1 MRCPRC
7 GGLKCGGPKCG
18 VPECGGPKCGG
29 PKCGCPKCGCLKCGG
44 VKRGGPMCGSPK
56 CGRRKCGGP
65 KKVDTLK
72 VSTTQGS
79 PPHPNILGVQPPL
92 SDSRSAVDHHSPISG
107 TCLLSPTGPV
117 RHRSRDHGGG
127 VHQRLGRALP
137 QTRLR
142 SSLHQVLAGRNEP
155 RRMQPH
161 AFFIIDRFDT
171 VISRYTMA
179 HATPR
184 PAMRNAGINESEPC
198 SQCSLRTGLSS
209 LVVHWVRRDRRCRTR
224 HRRRNFSLLKCRRM
238 ILSSCCCFN
247 FV

>member
-1 MRCPRC
+1 MRGP
-7 GGLKCGGPKCG
+7 KCGGPKCG
-18 VPECGGPKCGG
+18 GPKCGGPECGGPKCTG

-161 AFFIIDRFDT
+161 AFFIIERFD
-171 VISRYTMA
+171 
-179 HATPR
+179 
-184 PAMRNAGINESEPC
+184 
-198 SQCSLRTGLSS
+198 
-209 LVVHWVRRDRRCRTR
+209 LVQYFLAVRWCTRTR
-224 HRRRNFSLLKCRRM
+224 RHVPLCATRA
-238 ILSSCCCFN
+238 
-247 FV
+247 